1 MSVIKTL
8 QSQIMNAYKK
18 SNVRQSTFNLIQHP
32 QKSIYVNFPIIK
44 DDNSIEVLKGYR
56 VQHNNALGPYKGGLR
71 FHPNVEIEEVTALA
85 TWMTIKCAIQDLP
98 YGGGKGGISIDP
110 NDYSDNELQKISRQF
125 SSILSNYIGPQI
137 DIPAPDVGT
146 NSQIIDWMVD
156 EQTKI
161 VRNTFDAQ
169 ATYTGKSIIG
179 GGSLWREESTGYGVA
194 LCVLESLNHDVKGKT
209 FIVQGFGNVGS
220 YVIKTL
226 ESYGMKLLAI
236 GDHTGYYDVSHTD
249 KCYDNLLLLQNN
261 TSSIQGISQMELS
274 KKEFFSID
282 CDVVIPAALELQIDN
297 DIANN
302 MNCKY
307 IVEGAN
313 GPISESAEHILHDK
327 NIEIVPDVLSNSG
340 GVLVSYFEWVQ
351 NLSGQYWDRQTV
363 INKMNKQMKHSY
375 MKIVDVSNQYNCSL
389 REACYIYAL
398 EKIDD
403 AYKIKGL

>member
-1 MSVIKTL
+1 
-8 QSQIMNAYKK
+8 
-18 SNVRQSTFNLIQHP
+18 
-32 QKSIYVNFPIIK
+32 
-44 DDNSIEVLKGYR
+44 
-56 VQHNNALGPYKGGLR
+56 
-71 FHPNVEIEEVTALA
+71 
-85 TWMTIKCAIQDLP
+85 MTIKCAIQDLP

-249 KCYDNLLLLQNN
+249 KCYHDLLLLQNN
-261 TSSIQGISQMELS
+261 TSSIKGISQFELS

-297 DIANN
+297 NIANN
-302 MNCKY
+302 MNCKF

-313 GPISESAEHILHDK
+313 GPISESAEDILYDK
-327 NIEIVPDVLSNSG
+327 NIEIVPDVLANSG
-340 GVLVSYFEWVQ
+340 GVLVSYFEWIQ